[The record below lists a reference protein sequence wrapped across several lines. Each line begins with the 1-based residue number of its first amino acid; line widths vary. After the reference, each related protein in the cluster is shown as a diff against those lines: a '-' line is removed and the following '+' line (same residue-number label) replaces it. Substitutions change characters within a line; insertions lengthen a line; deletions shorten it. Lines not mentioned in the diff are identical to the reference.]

1 MLDTYESKRAV
12 DQEALTKN
20 ILIQVAFTLNGTI
33 AVLITMFLKFHIQL
47 ALSSKTT
54 IENLE
59 KQNKPYRSEYDLGSV
74 RNWAQIFG
82 VNPWLWPLPT
92 FGGSGKPLGDGIYWP
107 KRD

>member
-1 MLDTYESKRAV
+1 
-12 DQEALTKN
+12 
-20 ILIQVAFTLNGTI
+20 
-33 AVLITMFLKFHIQL
+33 MFLKFHIQL

-59 KQNKPYRSEYDLGSV
+59 KQNKPYRSDYDLGSV

-82 VNPWLWPLPT
+82 VNPWLWPLPI
-92 FGGSGKPLGDGIYWP
+92 FAGSGKPLGDGIYWP